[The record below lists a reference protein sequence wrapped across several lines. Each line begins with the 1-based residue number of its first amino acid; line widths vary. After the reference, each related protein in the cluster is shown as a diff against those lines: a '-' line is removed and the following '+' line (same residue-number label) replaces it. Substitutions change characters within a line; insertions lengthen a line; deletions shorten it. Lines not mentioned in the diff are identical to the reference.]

1 MFGTWAKA
9 LFVYLAVSFVLN
21 ETGKTEAKQ
30 MEEFGCLFENE
41 EYKLRRKDPVWSE
54 LIGREDL
61 TFTTD
66 GEWTKFKDAID
77 NTFRHV
83 MGNYPL
89 NNVDPF
95 IRFIQAYKNRPD
107 QNQTLETF
115 FNDYHVPFQP
125 LEAHVSFLVEI
136 NSELAKL
143 NSSAMNH
150 MYIVSAYVDPPESFW
165 QDKVFAQVDDESF
178 SSEYDK
184 IARIKL
190 TEYRFQK
197 HIAGVIK
204 IQIHEYGRLSGERGI
219 ILLDPGYMNEE
230 EQVYPYSAVLMKP
243 KWETAKLELNEVP
256 VFGLKRDEI
265 VDSYLGKKFALVSI
279 KRALCQVCEYKVLYL
294 QYKPFCSF
302 IDSTTKGNLWSIQVG
317 NVNQKSADSFFC
329 GWS

>member
-1 MFGTWAKA
+1 
-9 LFVYLAVSFVLN
+9 
-21 ETGKTEAKQ
+21 

-125 LEAHVSFLVEI
+125 LEDPVSFLVEI
-136 NSELAKL
+136 NSELTKMKSPAA
-143 NSSAMNH
+143 NQ
-150 MYIVSAYVDPPESFW
+150 MYMVSAYVDPSQKFANKVYNAPVDGESLI
-165 QDKVFAQVDDESF
+165 DYEKTAET
-178 SSEYDK
+178 
-184 IARIKL
+184 KL
-190 TEYRFQK
+190 TKDRFQR

-204 IQIHEYGRLSGERGI
+204 IKIHEYGRLSGERGI
-219 ILLDPGYMNEE
+219 ILLDPGYMNVEE
-230 EQVYPYSAVLMKP
+230 RVYPYSAVLMKP

-302 IDSTTKGNLWSIQVG
+302 TTNLLLFHSGDLNFHHQFSDIPQWGFEPSPPV
-317 NVNQKSADSFFC
+317 
-329 GWS
+329 

>member
-1 MFGTWAKA
+1 
-9 LFVYLAVSFVLN
+9 
-21 ETGKTEAKQ
+21 

-95 IRFIQAYKNRPD
+95 IRFIQAYKN
-107 QNQTLETF
+107 QTENKKSLESF
-115 FNDYHVPFQP
+115 FNDYNVRFQP
-125 LEAHVSFLVEI
+125 LQDPVSFLIQISRQLV
-136 NSELAKL
+136 AGYPR
-143 NSSAMNH
+143 AGGQVYM
-150 MYIVSAYVDPPESFW
+150 VSAYVDPPERFVKHVKES
-165 QDKVFAQVDDESF
+165 VDN
-178 SSEYDK
+178 
-184 IARIKL
+184 L
-190 TEYRFQK
+190 TESTILETELTKDQFQR
-197 HIAGVIK
+197 HVAGVIK
-204 IQIHEYGRLSGERGI
+204 IKINNTRGI
-219 ILLDPGYMNEE
+219 ILLDPGYMNVEE
-230 EQVYPYSAVLMKP
+230 RVYPYSAVLMKP

-279 KRALCQVCEYKVLYL
+279 KHSKCRCPASEYKVLYL

-302 IDSTTKGNLWSIQVG
+302 TTNLLLFHSGDLNFHHQFSDIPQWGFEPSPPV
-317 NVNQKSADSFFC
+317 
-329 GWS
+329 

>member
-1 MFGTWAKA
+1 MCGIRAKA

-125 LEAHVSFLVEI
+125 LEDPVSFLVEI

-143 NSSAMNH
+143 NSSAKNL
-150 MYIVSAYVDPPESFW
+150 MYIVSAYVDPPKSLVNNVINAHCYQCE
-165 QDKVFAQVDDESF
+165 KNAKRE
-178 SSEYDK
+178 
-184 IARIKL
+184 L
-190 TEYRFQK
+190 TNTRFQR
-197 HIAGVIK
+197 HVAGVIK
-204 IQIHEYGRLSGERGI
+204 VKDGEREGI

-265 VDSYLGKKFALVSI
+265 VDSYLGKKFALVSM
-279 KRALCQVCEYKVLYL
+279 KHRQCNGTGCEYKVLYL

>member
-1 MFGTWAKA
+1 
-9 LFVYLAVSFVLN
+9 
-21 ETGKTEAKQ
+21 

-125 LEAHVSFLVEI
+125 LEDPVSFLVEI

-143 NSSAMNH
+143 NSSAVNH
-150 MYIVSAYVDPPESFW
+150 MYIVSAYVDPQESFW
-165 QDKVFAQVDDESF
+165 NDKVYNHVDNETF

-190 TEYRFQK
+190 TEYRFQR

-204 IQIHEYGRLSGERGI
+204 IKSGIHGDNEGI
-219 ILLDPGYMNEE
+219 ILLDPGYMNVEE
-230 EQVYPYSAVLMKP
+230 RVYPYSAVLMKP

-265 VDSYLGKKFALVSI
+265 VDSYLGKKFALVSM
-279 KRALCQVCEYKVLYL
+279 KHRQCNGTGCEYKVLYL

-302 IDSTTKGNLWSIQVG
+302 TTNLLLFHSGDLNFHHQFSDIPQWGFEPSPPV
-317 NVNQKSADSFFC
+317 
-329 GWS
+329 